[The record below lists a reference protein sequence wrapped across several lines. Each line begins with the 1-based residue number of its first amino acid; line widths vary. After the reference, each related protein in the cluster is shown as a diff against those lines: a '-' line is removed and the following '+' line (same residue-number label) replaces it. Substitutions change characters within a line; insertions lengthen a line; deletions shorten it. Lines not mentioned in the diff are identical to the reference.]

1 MDIVAK
7 KQYSV
12 FQDEIEQYA
21 FETIGAIVIDAN
33 LDPEPEDPY
42 PSASA
47 TVRCLT
53 TGIIP
58 PISTDG
64 VELNVISSGTNIES
78 VVTLANFVNGIRED
92 DDYTYLSKAATYL
105 RSLTSAV
112 NKSTQLD
119 SYILTNYP
127 EYVTRVRTYDL
138 TDGDED
144 LGDISISRSAFIDMT
159 YLNSNL
165 ATVRT
170 TENHLFVVGDDV
182 EITGINS
189 TFNGTHTIT
198 ATGDTTFSFVKV
210 ASNSGSTSVSGSVNA
225 GIDVAGQVT
234 VFTYGRNTFLTSEQE
249 ADIYEDIVSKSVAG
263 LTIHIRQ
270 PDILSMSIAGTIY
283 VRSDYDVES
292 VQSSIENNLL
302 TYLSPQNF
310 PYLEPRIRKTSL
322 ITLIARVPGVSF
334 VDDLTITPV
343 GDGWLP
349 QHGDDILFLN
359 KGALP
364 TSSEDDFNFTYT
376 VFQV

>member
-1 MDIVAK
+1 MDEIKNRFNIPK
-7 KQYSV
+7 K
-12 FQDEIEQYA
+12 IEQYA
-21 FETIGAIVIDAN
+21 FETIGAVVIDAN
-33 LDPEPEDPY
+33 LDPDPEDPY

-64 VELNVISSGTNIES
+64 VELNVLSSGTNIES

-170 TENHLFVVGDDV
+170 TENHL
-182 EITGINS
+182 
-189 TFNGTHTIT
+189 
-198 ATGDTTFSFVKV
+198 
-210 ASNSGSTSVSGSVNA
+210 
-225 GIDVAGQVT
+225 
-234 VFTYGRNTFLTSEQE
+234 
-249 ADIYEDIVSKSVAG
+249 
-263 LTIHIRQ
+263 
-270 PDILSMSIAGTIY
+270 
-283 VRSDYDVES
+283 
-292 VQSSIENNLL
+292 
-302 TYLSPQNF
+302 
-310 PYLEPRIRKTSL
+310 
-322 ITLIARVPGVSF
+322 
-334 VDDLTITPV
+334 
-343 GDGWLP
+343 
-349 QHGDDILFLN
+349 
-359 KGALP
+359 
-364 TSSEDDFNFTYT
+364 
-376 VFQV
+376 